1 LLYSLLFFFFFQM
14 VVVLLTGLQRI
25 AINVGNVPF
34 YFCELPPWRIRRR
47 RRISSSASTL
57 QCGLFTANLKE
68 ISRAS
73 SYGDGE

>member
-1 LLYSLLFFFFFQM
+1 LFVFFQM

-47 RRISSSASTL
+47 RRRRRRISSSASTL

-73 SYGDGE
+73 SYGDRE